1 MELGTVSTQ
10 LTRQAVAPRDQQL
23 WKACADFEALVL
35 GSLLSLENGFEGL
48 TGQAS
53 SSGQYAAM
61 VMPRV
66 AEELAEQSPL
76 GLADLLYRQLEKTRF
91 AENKVCEA

>member
-1 MELGTVSTQ
+1 MILEAASTQ
-10 LTRQAVAPRDQQL
+10 LTEQAATPRNQRL

-35 GSLLSLENGFEGL
+35 GSLLSLEGGFEGL

-76 GLADLLYRQLEKTRF
+76 GLADLLYSQLEKSRLT
-91 AENKVCEA
+91 EKNVPEA